1 MILNRLL
8 TTVEYRACN
17 LYALWFLRTI
27 NIEDSQAAD
36 YTHVQYSYFVHAHVT
51 VAAKSHL
58 HVQCAS
64 VGLPKP
70 SKPTPPCHHP
80 RSRSLATYTLPT
92 SRNQAVHQYLINS
105 LQTTPTAPNHRQYR
119 PPNPQTLPQQKPW
132 HSGEMAM
139 LIDSNY
145 SNSSSNYYRKMSSEN
160 SKRSNTQASAYAVN
174 AGTMA
179 LTGFHFSTSGG
190 GAPAW

>member
-1 MILNRLL
+1 MCSALAWVCRS
-8 TTVEYRACN
+8 RAN
-17 LYALWFLRTI
+17 PLSMPPPSITFP
-27 NIEDSQAAD
+27 
-36 YTHVQYSYFVHAHVT
+36 
-51 VAAKSHL
+51 SHL
-58 HVQCAS
+58 HITNIQISSRPLVSDQQ
-64 VGLPKP
+64 P
-70 SKPTPPCHHP
+70 SNATNSSKSPSIPT
-80 RSRSLATYTLPT
+80 TY
-92 SRNQAVHQYLINS
+92 
-105 LQTTPTAPNHRQYR
+105 
-119 PPNPQTLPQQKPW
+119 PQTLPQQKPW

-190 GAPAW
+190 GAPAWYIL